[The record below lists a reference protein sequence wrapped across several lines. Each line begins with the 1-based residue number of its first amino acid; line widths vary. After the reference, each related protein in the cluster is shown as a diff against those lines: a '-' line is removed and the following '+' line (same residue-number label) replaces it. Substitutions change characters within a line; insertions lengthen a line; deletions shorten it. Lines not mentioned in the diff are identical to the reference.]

1 MLATVLPRRAMT
13 LLPVLGIFLI
23 VQTAVFA
30 QSEDRTESDS
40 ADPATSSEDITST
53 GSGSLGERLAKP
65 PASADFGQRFAAI
78 LRLQE
83 RGDYANALIDGRA
96 AAADAEAA
104 GDVDAQA
111 CFLFL
116 LGRTYWIVGDFPAAV
131 ETLQH
136 QVRLA
141 EKLGDQDLISAGQH
155 ALGVTYTQTKDYTAA
170 ERTFE
175 EALRH
180 AEILGD
186 QARIAYVLNGTA
198 NNHLAERDYPG
209 ARALYTRALAIR
221 EKIGDRVGAA
231 DSSTNLGTVDLLT
244 GDPTSALAAYQ
255 KALAIYKSINQPRRI
270 ARGHRRVAAALRRLG
285 RLDEAIAELR
295 VALAIAEPL
304 GSAPVLGEIYHE
316 LARTHEGRGELRSTL
331 YYERRYASTREA
343 ILGEQIR
350 LRVIELDARFQAER
364 RENDIRL
371 LRIDQEAKTTEIAR
385 RRQQTAL
392 LSGGLT
398 LVLALGTVVFFAQRA
413 RLRAERAAHLA
424 DERARAEAE
433 QAARL
438 KSRLLQIA
446 AHDLKAPLS
455 AVSASARRI
464 ETQPDETASVIDLAR
479 HIRTDAA
486 HMGGLVREFLDSAAI
501 EAGRLQLQRTPVDL
515 IAIARDTV
523 DSYQSLAEAKRQSI
537 TLELPTAREHAFPS
551 VLADAPRLRQIL
563 DNLIINALKFSPS
576 GGCVA
581 VALGQSG
588 RWLFAEV
595 RDSGPGLKPEDL
607 SRLFQ
612 PFQSLSATPTAR
624 ESSDGLGLF
633 ITRELVSMH
642 DGLLEVESQP
652 GQGATFRV
660 LLPLADD
667 PGQS

>member
-1 MLATVLPRRAMT
+1 MF
-13 LLPVLGIFLI
+13 LLVH
-23 VQTAVFA
+23 TAVFA
-30 QSEDRTESDS
+30 QSEDRADSDS
-40 ADPATSSEDITST
+40 IDQTGRGDDIAYS
-53 GSGSLGERLAKP
+53 GAGSLGERLARTP
-65 PASADFGQRFAAI
+65 SSADFGRRFATI

-96 AAADAEAA
+96 AAEDAAA
-104 GDVDAQA
+104 SGEDAA
-111 CFLFL
+111 HAGFLFL

-131 ETLQH
+131 ETLQQ
-136 QVRLA
+136 QVRLS
-141 EKLGDQDLISAGQH
+141 EKLGDHDLISAGQH
-155 ALGVTYTQTKDYTAA
+155 ALGVTYTQTRDYDAA
-170 ERTFE
+170 ERTFQ

-186 QARIAYVLNGTA
+186 KARIAYVLNGTA
-198 NNHLAERDYPG
+198 NNQLARREYAD
-209 ARALYTRALAIR
+209 ARSLYARALAIR
-221 EKIGDRVGAA
+221 ESIGDRVGAA
-231 DSSTNLGTVDLLT
+231 DSSTNLGTIDLLT
-244 GDPTSALAAYQ
+244 GDPASALVAYQ
-255 KALAIYKSINQPRRI
+255 KALAIYKSIDQPRRI

-295 VALAIAEPL
+295 IALAIAEPL
-304 GSAPVLGEIYHE
+304 GSAPVLAEIYHE
-316 LARTHEGRGELRSTL
+316 LARSHEGRGELRSTL
-331 YYERRYASTREA
+331 YYERRYASTRES

-364 RENDIRL
+364 RDNDIRL
-371 LRIDQEAKTTEIAR
+371 LRLDQEAKAAEIAR
-385 RRQQTAL
+385 RRQQTVL
-392 LSGGLT
+392 LSGGLA
-398 LVLALGTVVFFAQRA
+398 LVLGLGLVVFFTQRA
-413 RLRAERAAHLA
+413 RLRAEHAAHLA

-464 ETQPDETASVIDLAR
+464 ETRPEETAAVVDLAR

-501 EAGRLQLQRTPVDL
+501 EAGRLQLQRSPVDL
-515 IAIARDTV
+515 TAITRDTV
-523 DSYQSLAEAKRQSI
+523 ETYRSLAEAKQQSI
-537 TLELPTAREHAFPS
+537 TCELPDTGGVPLPC
-551 VLADAPRLRQIL
+551 VLADAARLRQIL
-563 DNLIINALKFSPS
+563 DNLIINALKFTPS
-576 GGCVA
+576 GGRVA
-581 VALGQSG
+581 VVLGQSG

-607 SRLFQ
+607 ARMFQ

-633 ITRELVSMH
+633 ITQELVSMH
-642 DGLLEVESQP
+642 NGLLEVESQP

-667 PGQS
+667 TTQS